1 MYLKLNKSKEKH
13 MSHYD
18 HKDAAISNMTLAQS
32 TNVSPELL
40 EFMQAMSKKNPTFK
54 YGVEDNCRRSRKMNG
69 DYSYKEVWVY
79 RDTDAYAMGRIGF
92 CTPNASN
99 SHDSVEVYTVY
110 SRAIRNDRFNDDR
123 WGYYAVTT
131 GNLDKAIKN
140 ASAYLRVYKPAECAE
155 ATKTK
160 FADHYKQAIYQAT
173 AAQNDVNRQIRWS
186 HNEAITNE
194 LIRAVKDGYM
204 VMNSGVSEV
213 LAKLILANNEAEKQA
228 ARKLQAYH
236 VRVYEERG
244 VQMASVLNVIEIE
257 GSKDGVAGEHTSMR
271 VNDLPEDIAGKIAVL
286 SMVDS
291 AHYVDGVGLRAP
303 DGTYWVARD
312 EAP

>member
-1 MYLKLNKSKEKH
+1 
-13 MSHYD
+13 MSHYN
-18 HKDAAISNMTLAQS
+18 HKDAAISNITLAQS
-32 TNVSPELL
+32 TDVSSELL

-54 YGVEDNCRRSRKMNG
+54 YGVADDCRKTTQRNG
-69 DYSYKEVWVY
+69 DYLYKEVWVY

-92 CTPNASN
+92 CTPNPSGN
-99 SHDSVEVYTVY
+99 SDGVEVYTVY
-110 SRAIRNDRFNDDR
+110 SRAIRNDRFNEDR
-123 WGYYAVTT
+123 WAYNAVTT
-131 GNLDKAIKN
+131 GNLNKAIKN
-140 ASAYLRVYKPAECAE
+140 ASTYLRVYKPAECAE
-155 ATKTK
+155 ATKGK
-160 FADHYKQAIYQAT
+160 FAEHYKEAIY
-173 AAQNDVNRQIRWS
+173 AAAREQNDINRQIRWD
-186 HNEAITNE
+186 HNTAITNE
-194 LIRAVKDGYM
+194 LVRAIKDGYT
-204 VMNSGVSEV
+204 VMNSEVSEV
-213 LAKLILANNEAEKQA
+213 LTKLILADNEMTRQA

-257 GSKDGVAGEHTSMR
+257 GSKDGVAGEHISMR

-312 EAP
+312 DTL

>member
-1 MYLKLNKSKEKH
+1 

-18 HKDAAISNMTLAQS
+18 HKDAAVSNMTLAQS
-32 TNVSPELL
+32 TDVCLMLS

-54 YGVEDNCRRSRKMNG
+54 YGVSNNCRSSTQRNG
-69 DYSYKEVWVY
+69 DALYKEVWVY
-79 RDTDAYAMGRIGF
+79 RDIDTYALGRIGF
-92 CTPNASN
+92 CTANREAR
-99 SHDSVEVYTVY
+99 HDAIEVYTVY
-110 SRAIRNDRFNDDR
+110 SRAIQNDRFNEDR
-123 WGYYAVTT
+123 WAYNAVTT

-140 ASAYLRVYKPAECAE
+140 ASTYLRVYKPAECAE
-155 ATKTK
+155 ATKGK
-160 FADHYKQAIYQAT
+160 FAEHYKERIHQAARE
-173 AAQNDVNRQIRWS
+173 QNDINRQIRWD
-186 HNEAITNE
+186 HNAAITNE
-194 LIRAVKDGYM
+194 LVRAIKDGYM

-213 LAKLILANNEAEKQA
+213 IAKLILADNEMNRQA

-244 VQMASVLNVIEIE
+244 VQMASILNVIEIE
-257 GSKDGVAGEHTSMR
+257 GDKSGVAGEHTSMP

-312 EAP
+312 DTL

>member
-1 MYLKLNKSKEKH
+1 

-18 HKDAAISNMTLAQS
+18 HTYAAISNITPAQS
-32 TNVSPELL
+32 ISVPSELL
-40 EFMQAMSKKNPTFK
+40 EFMRVMSKKNPTFK
-54 YGVEDNCRRSRKMNG
+54 YGVSDHCRKSTQRNG
-69 DYSYKEVWVY
+69 DFTYKEVWVY

-92 CTPNASN
+92 CTPNPSGN
-99 SHDSVEVYTVY
+99 SDGVEVYTVY
-110 SRAIRNDRFNDDR
+110 SRAIHNDRFNNDR
-123 WGYYAVTT
+123 WGHYAVTT
-131 GNLDKAIKN
+131 GNLDKAVKN
-140 ASAYLRVYKPAECAE
+140 ASTYLRVYKPAECAE

-160 FADHYKQAIYQAT
+160 FADHYKQAIYASAT
-173 AAQNDVNRQIRWS
+173 AHNDINRRIRWDYS
-186 HNEAITNE
+186 FLFADE
-194 LIRAVKDGYM
+194 LTRAVKNGHVIMD
-204 VMNSGVSEV
+204 SALSEV
-213 LAKLILANNEAEKQA
+213 IAELVLVKNEVEKQY

-244 VQMASVLNVIEIE
+244 EQMASVLNVIEIE
-257 GSKDGVAGEHTSMR
+257 GSKDGVAGEHRSMR

>member
-1 MYLKLNKSKEKH
+1 

-18 HKDAAISNMTLAQS
+18 HTYAAISNITPAQS
-32 TNVSPELL
+32 ISVPSELL
-40 EFMQAMSKKNPTFK
+40 DFMRVMSKKNPTFK
-54 YGVEDNCRRSRKMNG
+54 YGVSDHCRKGTQRNG
-69 DYSYKEVWVY
+69 DFTYKEVWVY

-99 SHDSVEVYTVY
+99 RSNDAEVYTVY
-110 SRAIRNDRFNDDR
+110 SRVIHNDRFNNDR

-131 GNLDKAIKN
+131 QNIGKAVKN
-140 ASAYLRVYKPAECAE
+140 ASTYLRVYKPAECAE

-160 FADHYKQAIYQAT
+160 FAEHYKQAIYASAT
-173 AAQNDVNRQIRWS
+173 AQNDINRRIRWDYS
-186 HNEAITNE
+186 YSFADE
-194 LIRAVKDGYM
+194 LTRAVKNGHVIMD
-204 VMNSGVSEV
+204 SALSEV
-213 LAKLILANNEAEKQA
+213 IAELILVKNEVEKQY

-257 GSKDGVAGEHTSMR
+257 GSKDGVAGEHTSMP

>member
-1 MYLKLNKSKEKH
+1 

-32 TNVSPELL
+32 TDVTPELS

-54 YGVEDNCRRSRKMNG
+54 YGVSNNCRSSTQRNG
-69 DYSYKEVWVY
+69 DALYKEVWVY
-79 RDTDAYAMGRIGF
+79 RDIDTYALGRIGF
-92 CTPNASN
+92 CTANREAR
-99 SHDSVEVYTVY
+99 HDAIEVYTVY
-110 SRAIRNDRFNDDR
+110 SRAIQNDRFNEDR
-123 WGYYAVTT
+123 WAYNAVTT

-140 ASAYLRVYKPAECAE
+140 ASTYLRVYKPAECAE
-155 ATKTK
+155 ATKIK
-160 FADHYKQAIYQAT
+160 FADHYKQAIYD
-173 AAQNDVNRQIRWS
+173 AAKEQNDINRRIRWDYS
-186 HNEAITNE
+186 FTFADE
-194 LIRAVKDGYM
+194 LVRAVKNGH
-204 VMNSGVSEV
+204 VIMNSEVSKVIAELVVVKNEV
-213 LAKLILANNEAEKQA
+213 EKQA

-257 GSKDGVAGEHTSMR
+257 GDKSGVAGEHTSMP

-312 EAP
+312 EMP